1 MQLRLDAV
9 VWRKVKYKKLSS
21 KTINEG
27 KIFMRRRISPRE
39 AKRMMQRMGLS
50 MNAVPDVEHV
60 VIKTSSKEIIIEEPE
75 VAVID
80 VQGQKMFQVT
90 GGKMTEK
97 AVERKLTIPEEDV
110 RLVADQTGKSLE
122 EARKALE
129 ECEGDLAKAI
139 LLLQSKF

>member
-1 MQLRLDAV
+1 MLQSRLDAD
-9 VWRKVKYKKLSS
+9 VWRKVKYKRYGL
-21 KTINEG
+21 TINDGE
-27 KIFMRRRISPRE
+27 KFMRRRISPRE
-39 AKRMMQRMGLS
+39 AKRMMQRIGLS
-50 MNAVPDVEHV
+50 MDAVPDVEQV
-60 VIKTSSKEIIIEEPE
+60 IIKTSSKEIIIEEPE

-97 AVERKLTIPEEDV
+97 AVERRLAIPEEDV

-139 LLLQSKF
+139 LLLQSKV